1 MDMHDSS
8 VWKHKLAILDK
19 RISAFPQGYRQNL
32 ALLGDSEEEIAYL
45 LEEYLNSCVSR
56 EVAVIHADTRHIDQR
71 DFFKSIAAS
80 ILSEYLRKAEP
91 LDNLILEASPILPS
105 TTHYIKE
112 VTKKTSAPGFLESLE
127 LVNKFII
134 ESGRKCVFIVENFL
148 GLRRLFPH
156 FHNEFSKFIV
166 IQRNCMVI
174 LTSAYVKE
182 SEKFLA
188 TELNVLFGNFEN
200 VYLNE
205 MSFVDNYVYMK
216 QALTKFPCSPFFIS
230 FFVNIMSSNTMY
242 YDLMQRSIREHY
254 RQDAEESSIV
264 TMLYQSLYTRQS
276 YLFQKFINKINFIEN
291 NCKDFYSLTK
301 ILIAL
306 SNGYARRQELSSLH
320 IVETRELQ
328 NKLQKLCDMNYVD
341 SIGDLYKV
349 KDSLFAFW
357 LSHVFI
363 FTFFSPLRNPVKNRI
378 LFEKKA
384 QETLALFKETFY
396 KDNVKRVLELISS
409 FKDDTLRFGRFKYK
423 LPCVERTRIVSYPE
437 KNFHLIVGE
446 GKEIIFVGI
455 KDACTEDKDI
465 LDFLEQ
471 GSSVKGKGVRKIFIS
486 LDKVSSAVKLV
497 AKNNKLPLWDIDE
510 INRIM
515 TVYNKPIISYASQ
528 EHTLEGKTGVCANN
542 DAT

>member
-1 MDMHDSS
+1 MHDSS
-8 VWKHKLAILDK
+8 VWKYKLAVLEK

-45 LEEYLNSCVSR
+45 LEEYLNEYVNR
-56 EVAVIHADTRHIDQR
+56 DVAVIHTDTRHIDQK

-80 ILSEYLRKAEP
+80 ILSEYLRKAES

-105 TTHYIKE
+105 TTQYIKD
-112 VTKKTSAPGFLESLE
+112 VTKKNSVPGFIEALE

-134 ESGRKCVFIVENFL
+134 ESGRKCVFIIENFL

-156 FHNEFSKFIV
+156 FHHEFSKFIV

-205 MSFVDNYVYMK
+205 MSFVDNYVYLK
-216 QALTKFPCSPFFIS
+216 QALAKHPCSPFFIS
-230 FFVNIMSSNTMY
+230 FFVNILSSNTMY
-242 YDLMQRSIREHY
+242 YDLVQRGIREHY

-264 TMLYQSLYTRQS
+264 AMLYQALFVRQS

-291 NCKDFYSLTK
+291 SCKDFYSLIK
-301 ILIAL
+301 LLIAL
-306 SNGYARRQELSSLH
+306 SNGYSRKQELASLH
-320 IVETRELQ
+320 IVESRELQ
-328 NKLQKLCDMNYVD
+328 VKLQKLCDMNFVD
-341 SIGDLYKV
+341 SVGDLYKV
-349 KDSLFAFW
+349 KDSLFSFW
-357 LSHVFI
+357 LSHVFA

-384 QETLALFKETFY
+384 EETLVLFKETFY
-396 KDNVKRVLELISS
+396 KDKVKRVLELIAS

-423 LPCVERTRIVSYPE
+423 LPCVERTRIVSYPDR
-437 KNFHLIVGE
+437 NFHLIVGE

-455 KDACTEDKDI
+455 KDSCTEDKDI

-515 TVYNKPIISYASQ
+515 TVYNKPILSCASH
-528 EHTLEGKTGVCANN
+528 EHAFGNNPDLDHN